1 MKIKYIIL
9 GIAAFST
16 MLTSCEKAFLD
27 LQPEAVL
34 SEAIYYQNLSQFQA
48 AANDLHTNVYSWQV
62 NSNLASGNNTY
73 AINFDYGS
81 DINSQGGA
89 AGSGNNTVGTSDPYW
104 EQSYNWLRKVNV
116 FLSKVN
122 TYSKKDEIAGPA
134 GQAYFFRAWHH
145 FFLLKRFGGVPIANN
160 VTQTTSDVVWGPRA
174 SRYQVMG
181 QIINDLDSA
190 VLLLNKASVTKA
202 STSNDGHVTLEA
214 AKAFKARVCLYEGTW
229 EKYVKNTTDGDGTST
244 GAGTTGY
251 SATKFS
257 DYLTMAK
264 SLSKEIIDG
273 NQFSLWNGVDAVT
286 STAVAN
292 KAMYAH
298 TSYFYLFNLEDAQS
312 NPNGL
317 NKSSNNEAIFR
328 SVFDF
333 TNRKGAMNLTQTVPA
348 GVTRKLMDMYLCTDG
363 LPVQYSPLF
372 KGYATMTSEFDN
384 RDYRLVGLVT
394 KPMSWYWG
402 YNKYKTGSQY
412 GVDITTL
419 ASATYQNIPNLTG
432 GGGYGGRKFITESAL
447 RTEYEESADYLHIRL
462 AEIYLIY
469 AEATCELGGG
479 DISDADLNLSINK
492 VRTRAGVASL
502 THALIAP
509 YPSLTLLGEIRR
521 ERALELHGEG
531 QRFMDLCRWGIAEAE
546 LKSKPVCGVY
556 LTIDGTPTEF
566 STAVNPN
573 TKKPVLTAAAY
584 PASNRTQSDI
594 VVSTYAGIAPTK
606 AGAVITEIA
615 TNRNFALKNYLQ
627 PIPSAQIDLNPKL
640 KQNPSW

>member
-1 MKIKYIIL
+1 MKFKNLIL
-9 GIAAFST
+9 GIAALGSV
-16 MLTSCEKAFLD
+16 LTSCEKAFLD
-27 LQPEAVL
+27 QQPQAVL
-34 SEAIYYQNLSQFQA
+34 SEAIYYSNLSQFQA
-48 AANDLHTNVYSWQV
+48 GANDLHTNVYGWQV
-62 NSNLASGNNTY
+62 NSGGASGNNTY
-73 AINFDYGS
+73 QILFDYGS
-81 DINSQGGA
+81 DINSLSNA
-89 AGSGNNTVGTSDPYW
+89 EGSGNNVTGTSDVYW
-104 EQSYNWLRKVNV
+104 DQAYSWLRKVNV
-116 FLSKVN
+116 LLSKVK
-122 TYSKKDEIAGPA
+122 TYANKDEIAGPT

-160 VTQTTSDVVWGPRA
+160 VTQTTSDIVWGPRA
-174 SRYQVMG
+174 SRYQVMA
-181 QIINDLDSA
+181 QIVNDLDSA
-190 VLLLNKASVTKA
+190 VLLLNKAGVTKV
-202 STSNDGHVTLEA
+202 STANNGSVTLEA

-244 GAGTTGY
+244 GAGVAGY
-251 SATKFS
+251 SATKFT

-273 NQFSLWNGVDAVT
+273 AQFSLWNGVDAVT

-333 TNRKGAMNLTQTVPA
+333 TNRKGGMNLTQTVPA

-372 KGYATMTSEFDN
+372 KGYGTMTSEFDN
-384 RDYRLVGLVT
+384 RDYRLTGLVY
-394 KPMSWYWG
+394 KPMAWYWG

-412 GVDITTL
+412 GIDITTL
-419 ASATYQNIPNLTG
+419 ASATYQSIPNLTG
-432 GGGYGGRKFITESAL
+432 QGGYGSRKFITESSL
-447 RTEYEESADYLHIRL
+447 RTEYEESADYLQIRL

-479 DISDADLNLSINK
+479 DISDADLNLSLNK
-492 VRTRAGVASL
+492 VRARAGVAPL

-509 YPSLTLLGEIRR
+509 FPALTLLGEIRR

-531 QRFMDLCRWGIAEAE
+531 HRLSDLCRWGIAEAE
-546 LKSKPVCGVY
+546 MKGKPICGVY
-556 LTIDGTPTEF
+556 LTYNGVNTEF
-566 STAVNPN
+566 STALNPN
-573 TKKPVLTAAAY
+573 TTKPVVLPGTY
-584 PASNRTQSDI
+584 GTTKITQSDI
-594 VVSTYAGIAPTK
+594 QVSTYAGIAPTK
-606 AGAVITEIA
+606 AGATISEIA
-615 TNRNFALKNYLQ
+615 TNRNYALKNYLQ
-627 PIPSAQIDLNPKL
+627 PIPTAQIDLNPKL